1 MHQTSESK
9 KINESKQ
16 KISRAMIFVNYT
28 KHYRLVLGL
37 GEAIYWALA
46 RQLPFLFRCFVI
58 VVS

>member
-16 KISRAMIFVNYT
+16 KISRATIFLNYT

-37 GEAIYWALA
+37 GEVIYWALA
-46 RQLPFLFRCFVI
+46 R
-58 VVS
+58 